1 VEDYL
6 FGINFL
12 LGDYNKNGTVDSAD
26 YVVWRKSLTQ
36 VVSAYTGADGSGNGV
51 VDQADYDIW
60 RANFGKS
67 LPGPGAGAGAG
78 AGAALASGAGA
89 FDAAAIAGAA
99 NVGAL
104 AGFSNGSG
112 SSAAGTKSA
121 SAAESNGVGVSQPV
135 GPTVGGSV
143 AALFGNSVFG
153 VSSNGDVAASF
164 QSSVGLG
171 QTNAPVSTSG
181 ANLLLLDLAWAG
193 MDDAYGT
200 VDESLVDSE
209 QEEVHASD
217 LALAAV
223 LRDDS
228 NWWDAI

>member
-1 VEDYL
+1 V
-6 FGINFL
+6 FG
-12 LGDYNKNGTVDSAD
+12 S
-26 YVVWRKSLTQ
+26 
-36 VVSAYTGADGSGNGV
+36 
-51 VDQADYDIW
+51 
-60 RANFGKS
+60 
-67 LPGPGAGAGAG
+67 
-78 AGAALASGAGA
+78 
-89 FDAAAIAGAA
+89 
-99 NVGAL
+99 
-104 AGFSNGSG
+104 
-112 SSAAGTKSA
+112 
-121 SAAESNGVGVSQPV
+121 
-135 GPTVGGSV
+135 
-143 AALFGNSVFG
+143 SVFG

-164 QSSVGLG
+164 QSNVGLG

-200 VDESLVDSE
+200 VDESLVGSGE